1 MKRLIPI
8 AILVLVLTTGCL
20 RKPEHYESMRNME
33 TAESVEHESKE
44 QAKPEDSKPEE
55 TTEKPSEENTDS
67 NKPEES
73 TENKTMKVT
82 TDVLNMRS
90 EASTNSSIVTKL
102 KKDDELKVI
111 EETKDDNGTTWVKVD
126 FNGQVGFVSKEFLG
140 E

>member
-20 RKPEHYESMRNME
+20 RKPEHYESMRNTE
-33 TAESVEHESKE
+33 VTEYVEGESTE

-55 TTEKPSEENTDS
+55 TTEKPSEENADS

-73 TENKTMKVT
+73 TEKKTMKVT

-102 KKDDELKVI
+102 KKNDELKVI
-111 EETKDDNGTTWVKVD
+111 EETKNDDGTTWVKVD

>member
-33 TAESVEHESKE
+33 TTESVEHESTE
-44 QAKPEDSKPEE
+44 QAKPEDSKPEQPE
-55 TTEKPSEENTDS
+55 QKPASENTDS

-73 TENKTMKVT
+73 TEKKTMKVT
-82 TDVLNMRS
+82 TDVLNLRS
-90 EASTNSSIVTKL
+90 EASTNSDIVTKL

-111 EETKDDNGTTWVKVD
+111 EETKDGDGATWVKVD

>member
-20 RKPEHYESMRNME
+20 RKPERYESMRNME
-33 TAESVEHESKE
+33 TTEPVENEYTE
-44 QAKPEDSKPEE
+44 QAKPEDSKPEQPE
-55 TTEKPSEENTDS
+55 QKPSEENTDS

-73 TENKTMKVT
+73 TEKKTMKVT
-82 TDVLNMRS
+82 TDILNLRS

>member
-20 RKPEHYESMRNME
+20 RKPEHYESMRNTE
-33 TAESVEHESKE
+33 VAESVENESTK
-44 QAKPEDSKPEE
+44 QAKPEDSKPED

-73 TENKTMKVT
+73 TEKTMKVT
-82 TDVLNMRS
+82 ADILNMRS
-90 EASTNSSIVTKL
+90 EASTNSDIVTKL

-111 EETKDDNGTTWVKVD
+111 EETKDDDGVTWVKVD

>member
-20 RKPEHYESMRNME
+20 RKPEHYESMRNTE
-33 TAESVEHESKE
+33 IAESVEGESTE
-44 QAKPEDSKPEE
+44 QAKPEDSKPEQPA
-55 TTEKPSEENTDS
+55 EKPSEENTGS
-67 NKPEES
+67 NKQEET
-73 TENKTMKVT
+73 TEKTMKVT
-82 TDVLNMRS
+82 TDVLNMRI
-90 EASTNSSIVTKL
+90 EASTNSDIVTKL

-111 EETKDDNGTTWVKVD
+111 EETKDDDGVTWVKVD

>member
-20 RKPEHYESMRNME
+20 RKPERYESMRNME
-33 TAESVEHESKE
+33 TAESVEHESTE
-44 QAKPEDSKPEE
+44 QAKPEDSKPEQPE
-55 TTEKPSEENTDS
+55 QKPSEENTGS

-73 TENKTMKVT
+73 TEKKTMKVT
-82 TDVLNMRS
+82 TDILNLRS

>member
-20 RKPEHYESMRNME
+20 RKPERYESMRNTE
-33 TAESVEHESKE
+33 TTESVGNESTE
-44 QAKPEDSKPEE
+44 QTKPEDSKPEQPA
-55 TTEKPSEENTDS
+55 EKPSEENTDS

-73 TENKTMKVT
+73 TEKTMKVT
-82 TDVLNMRS
+82 ADILNMRS
-90 EASTNSSIVTKL
+90 EASTNSDIVTKL

-111 EETKDDNGTTWVKVD
+111 EETKDDDGATWVKVD

>member
-20 RKPEHYESMRNME
+20 RKPEHYESMRNTE
-33 TAESVEHESKE
+33 VAESVENESTE

-55 TTEKPSEENTDS
+55 TTEKPASENTDS

-73 TENKTMKVT
+73 TEKKTMKVT

-111 EETKDDNGTTWVKVD
+111 EETKNDDGTTWVKVD

>member
-33 TAESVEHESKE
+33 TAESVENESTE
-44 QAKPEDSKPEE
+44 QAKPEDSKPEQPE
-55 TTEKPSEENTDS
+55 QKPSEENTDS

-73 TENKTMKVT
+73 TEKKTMKVT
-82 TDVLNMRS
+82 TDILNLRS

-126 FNGQVGFVSKEFLG
+126 FNGQLGFVSKEFLG

>member
-20 RKPEHYESMRNME
+20 RKPERYESMRNTE
-33 TAESVEHESKE
+33 VTESVENESTE
-44 QAKPEDSKPEE
+44 QAKPEDSKPED

-73 TENKTMKVT
+73 TEKTMKVT
-82 TDVLNMRS
+82 ADILNMRS
-90 EASTNSSIVTKL
+90 EASTNSDIVTKL

-111 EETKDDNGTTWVKVD
+111 EETKDDDGVTWVKVD

>member
-20 RKPEHYESMRNME
+20 RKPEHYESMRNTE
-33 TAESVEHESKE
+33 VTESVENESTE
-44 QAKPEDSKPEE
+44 QTKPEDTKPEE
-55 TTEKPSEENTDS
+55 TTEKPSEENADS

-73 TENKTMKVT
+73 TEKTMKVT
-82 TDVLNMRS
+82 ADILNMRS
-90 EASTNSSIVTKL
+90 EASTNSDIVTKL

-111 EETKDDNGTTWVKVD
+111 EETKDDDGATWVKVD

>member
-20 RKPEHYESMRNME
+20 RKPEHYESMRNTE
-33 TAESVEHESKE
+33 VTESVENESTE
-44 QAKPEDSKPEE
+44 QAKPEDSKPED

-73 TENKTMKVT
+73 TEKTMKVT
-82 TDVLNMRS
+82 ADILNLRS
-90 EASTNSSIVTKL
+90 EASTNSDIVTKL

-111 EETKDDNGTTWVKVD
+111 EETKDDDGATWVKVD

>member
-1 MKRLIPI
+1 MKKLIPI

-20 RKPEHYESMRNME
+20 RKPERYESMRNTE
-33 TAESVEHESKE
+33 VTESVENESTE

-73 TENKTMKVT
+73 TEKTMKVT
-82 TDVLNMRS
+82 ADILNLRS
-90 EASTNSSIVTKL
+90 EASTNSDIVTKL

-111 EETKDDNGTTWVKVD
+111 EETKDDDGATWVKVD

>member
-20 RKPEHYESMRNME
+20 RKPERYESMRNME
-33 TAESVEHESKE
+33 TAESVENESTE
-44 QAKPEDSKPEE
+44 QAKPEDSKPEQPA
-55 TTEKPSEENTDS
+55 EKPSEENTDS

-73 TENKTMKVT
+73 TEKTMKVT
-82 TDVLNMRS
+82 TDILNMRS

>member
-20 RKPEHYESMRNME
+20 RKPEHYESMRNTE
-33 TAESVEHESKE
+33 VTESVENESTE

-55 TTEKPSEENTDS
+55 TTEKPSEENADS

-73 TENKTMKVT
+73 TEKTMKVT
-82 TDVLNMRS
+82 ADILNLRS
-90 EASTNSSIVTKL
+90 EASTNSDIVTKL

-111 EETKDDNGTTWVKVD
+111 EETKDDDGATWVKVD

>member
-8 AILVLVLTTGCL
+8 VILVLVLTTGCL
-20 RKPEHYESMRNME
+20 RKPEHYESMRNTE
-33 TAESVEHESKE
+33 ITESVEGESTE
-44 QAKPEDSKPEE
+44 QTKPEDSKPEE

-73 TENKTMKVT
+73 TEKTMKVT

-90 EASTNSSIVTKL
+90 EASTNSDIVTKL

-111 EETKDDNGTTWVKVD
+111 EETKDDDGATWVKVD

>member
-8 AILVLVLTTGCL
+8 AILALVLTTGCL
-20 RKPEHYESMRNME
+20 RKPERYESMRNME
-33 TAESVEHESKE
+33 TAESVENESTE
-44 QAKPEDSKPEE
+44 QAKPEDSKPEQPE
-55 TTEKPSEENTDS
+55 QKPSEENTDS

-73 TENKTMKVT
+73 TEKKTMKVT
-82 TDVLNMRS
+82 TDILNLRS

>member
-20 RKPEHYESMRNME
+20 RKPERYESMRNMG
-33 TAESVEHESKE
+33 TAESVENESTE
-44 QAKPEDSKPEE
+44 QAKPEDSKPEQPE
-55 TTEKPSEENTDS
+55 QKPSEENTDS

-73 TENKTMKVT
+73 TEKKTMKVT
-82 TDVLNMRS
+82 TDILNLRS

>member
-20 RKPEHYESMRNME
+20 RKPEHYESMRNTE
-33 TAESVEHESKE
+33 VAESVEQESTE
-44 QAKPEDSKPEE
+44 QAKPEDSKPED

-73 TENKTMKVT
+73 TEKKTMKVT
-82 TDVLNMRS
+82 ADILNLRS
-90 EASTNSSIVTKL
+90 EASTNSDIVTKL

-111 EETKDDNGTTWVKVD
+111 EETKDDDGATWVKVD

>member
-20 RKPEHYESMRNME
+20 RKPERYESMRNME
-33 TAESVEHESKE
+33 TAESVENESTE
-44 QAKPEDSKPEE
+44 QTKPEDSKPEQPA
-55 TTEKPSEENTDS
+55 EKPSEENTDS

-73 TENKTMKVT
+73 TEKKTMKVT
-82 TDVLNMRS
+82 ADILNLRS

>member
-20 RKPEHYESMRNME
+20 RKPEHYESMRNTE
-33 TAESVEHESKE
+33 VAESVENESTE

-73 TENKTMKVT
+73 TEKKTMKVT

-90 EASTNSSIVTKL
+90 EASTNSDVVTKL
-102 KKDDELKVI
+102 KKNDELKVI
-111 EETKDDNGTTWVKVD
+111 EETKDDDGATWVKVD

>member
-20 RKPEHYESMRNME
+20 RKPEHYESMRNTE
-33 TAESVEHESKE
+33 VTESVENESTE
-44 QAKPEDSKPEE
+44 QTKPEDSKPED

-73 TENKTMKVT
+73 TENTMKVT
-82 TDVLNMRS
+82 ADILNMRS
-90 EASTNSSIVTKL
+90 EASTNSDIVTKL

-111 EETKDDNGTTWVKVD
+111 EETKDDDGVTWVKVD

>member
-20 RKPEHYESMRNME
+20 RKPEHYESMRNTE
-33 TAESVEHESKE
+33 VAESVEQESTE
-44 QAKPEDSKPEE
+44 QTKPEDSKPEE
-55 TTEKPSEENTDS
+55 TTEKPASENTDS

-73 TENKTMKVT
+73 TEKTMKVT
-82 TDVLNMRS
+82 ADILNMRS
-90 EASTNSSIVTKL
+90 EASTNSDIVTKL

-111 EETKDDNGTTWVKVD
+111 EETKDDDGATWVKVD

>member
-20 RKPEHYESMRNME
+20 RKPEHYESMRNTE
-33 TAESVEHESKE
+33 VTESVENESTE
-44 QAKPEDSKPEE
+44 QAKPEDSKPEQPA
-55 TTEKPSEENTDS
+55 EKPSEENTDS

-73 TENKTMKVT
+73 TEKTMKVT
-82 TDVLNMRS
+82 TDVLNLRS
-90 EASTNSSIVTKL
+90 EASTNSDIVTKL

-111 EETKDDNGTTWVKVD
+111 EETKDDDGATWVKVD

>member
-33 TAESVEHESKE
+33 TAESVDNESTE
-44 QAKPEDSKPEE
+44 QAKPEDSKPEQPE
-55 TTEKPSEENTDS
+55 QKPSEENTDS

-73 TENKTMKVT
+73 TEKKTMKVT
-82 TDVLNMRS
+82 TDILNLRS

>member
-33 TAESVEHESKE
+33 STESVENESTE
-44 QAKPEDSKPEE
+44 QAKPEDSKPEQP
-55 TTEKPSEENTDS
+55 TQKPSEENNDS

-73 TENKTMKVT
+73 TEKKTMKVT
-82 TDVLNMRS
+82 TDILNLRS

>member
-20 RKPEHYESMRNME
+20 RKPERYESMRNME
-33 TAESVEHESKE
+33 RAESVKHESTE
-44 QAKPEDSKPEE
+44 QAKPEDSKPED
-55 TTEKPSEENTDS
+55 TTEKPASENTDS
-67 NKPEES
+67 NKPEEF
-73 TENKTMKVT
+73 TEKTMKVT
-82 TDVLNMRS
+82 PDILNMRS

-102 KKDDELKVI
+102 KKNDELKVI
-111 EETKDDNGTTWVKVD
+111 GETKDDDGATWVKVD

>member
-20 RKPEHYESMRNME
+20 RKPEHYESMRNTE
-33 TAESVEHESKE
+33 VAESAENESTE
-44 QAKPEDSKPEE
+44 QTKPEDSKPEE
-55 TTEKPSEENTDS
+55 TAEKPSEENNDS

-73 TENKTMKVT
+73 TEKKTMKVT

-90 EASTNSSIVTKL
+90 EASTNSDVVTKL
-102 KKDDELKVI
+102 KKNDELKVI
-111 EETKDDNGTTWVKVD
+111 EETKDSDGATWVKVD

>member
-20 RKPEHYESMRNME
+20 RKPEHYESMRNTE
-33 TAESVEHESKE
+33 VTESVENESTE
-44 QAKPEDSKPEE
+44 QAKPEDSKPED

-67 NKPEES
+67 NKSEES
-73 TENKTMKVT
+73 TEKTMKVT
-82 TDVLNMRS
+82 ADILNMRS
-90 EASTNSSIVTKL
+90 EASTNSDIVTKL

-111 EETKDDNGTTWVKVD
+111 EETKDDDGVTWVKVD

>member
-20 RKPEHYESMRNME
+20 RKPEHYESMRNTE
-33 TAESVEHESKE
+33 IAESVGNEYTE

-55 TTEKPSEENTDS
+55 TTEKPTEENADS

-73 TENKTMKVT
+73 TEKTMKVT
-82 TDVLNMRS
+82 TDILNMRS

-102 KKDDELKVI
+102 KKNDELKVI
-111 EETKDDNGTTWVKVD
+111 EETKNDDGTTWVKVD

>member
-20 RKPEHYESMRNME
+20 RKPEHYESMRNTE
-33 TAESVEHESKE
+33 VAESVENESTE
-44 QAKPEDSKPEE
+44 QTKPEDSKPEE
-55 TTEKPSEENTDS
+55 TTEKPSEENNDS

-73 TENKTMKVT
+73 TEKKTMKVT

-90 EASTNSSIVTKL
+90 EASTNSDIVTKL

-111 EETKDDNGTTWVKVD
+111 EETKDDDGATWVKVD

>member
-8 AILVLVLTTGCL
+8 AIFVLVLTTGCL
-20 RKPEHYESMRNME
+20 RKPEHYESMRNTE
-33 TAESVEHESKE
+33 VTESVENESTE

-73 TENKTMKVT
+73 TEKTMKVT
-82 TDVLNMRS
+82 ADILNLRS
-90 EASTNSSIVTKL
+90 EASTNSDIVTKL

-111 EETKDDNGTTWVKVD
+111 EETKNDDGTTWVKVD

>member
-20 RKPEHYESMRNME
+20 RKPERYESMRNTE
-33 TAESVEHESKE
+33 TTESVENESTE
-44 QAKPEDSKPEE
+44 QTKPEDSKPEQPA
-55 TTEKPSEENTDS
+55 EKPSEETTDS
-67 NKPEES
+67 NKPEET
-73 TENKTMKVT
+73 TEKKTMKVT
-82 TDVLNMRS
+82 ADVLNMRS

-111 EETKDDNGTTWVKVD
+111 EETKDDDGATWVKVD

>member
-20 RKPEHYESMRNME
+20 RKPERYESMRNTE
-33 TAESVEHESKE
+33 TTESVENESTE
-44 QAKPEDSKPEE
+44 QTKPEDSKPEQPA
-55 TTEKPSEENTDS
+55 EKPSEETTDS

-73 TENKTMKVT
+73 TEKTMKVT
-82 TDVLNMRS
+82 ADILNLRS

-111 EETKDDNGTTWVKVD
+111 EETKDDDGATWVKVD

>member
-20 RKPEHYESMRNME
+20 RKPEHYESMRNTE
-33 TAESVEHESKE
+33 TAESVENESTE
-44 QAKPEDSKPEE
+44 QTKPEDSKPEQPA
-55 TTEKPSEENTDS
+55 EKPSEENSAS

-73 TENKTMKVT
+73 TEKKTMKVT
-82 TDVLNMRS
+82 ADILNLRS
-90 EASTNSSIVTKL
+90 EASTNSDIVTKL

-111 EETKDDNGTTWVKVD
+111 EETKDDDGATWVKVD

>member
-20 RKPEHYESMRNME
+20 RKPEHYESMRNTE
-33 TAESVEHESKE
+33 TAESVENESTE
-44 QAKPEDSKPEE
+44 QTKPEDSKPEQPA
-55 TTEKPSEENTDS
+55 EKPSEETTDS

-73 TENKTMKVT
+73 TEKKTMKVT
-82 TDVLNMRS
+82 ADILNLRS

-102 KKDDELKVI
+102 KKDDELKVL
-111 EETKDDNGTTWVKVD
+111 EETKDDDGATWVKVD

>member
-33 TAESVEHESKE
+33 TAESVENESTE
-44 QAKPEDSKPEE
+44 QAKPEDSKPEQPE
-55 TTEKPSEENTDS
+55 QKPSEENTDS

-73 TENKTMKVT
+73 TEKKTMKVT
-82 TDVLNMRS
+82 TDILNLRS

-111 EETKDDNGTTWVKVD
+111 EETKDDDGATWVKVD

>member
-20 RKPEHYESMRNME
+20 RKPEHYESMRNTE
-33 TAESVEHESKE
+33 VTESVENESTE

-73 TENKTMKVT
+73 TEKTMKVT
-82 TDVLNMRS
+82 ADILNMRS

-111 EETKDDNGTTWVKVD
+111 EETKDDDGATWVKVD